1 MQTTIKEN
9 EALMRL
15 YDDRGKSE
23 KQAQKD
29 REKAKKIAQDI
40 VNVEMTASEQLKWQ
54 NQQIEKQEQLL
65 MKNLQVVKMRSEV
78 MAEAAAEA
86 VVGKSQ
92 EAMQEQNATLQA
104 EADYIRKSQ
113 IGPIQDKIEAQQKII
128 DGIEREA
135 ELLERGLEVY
145 DDQLEAKQKQ
155 VEEMQR
161 ADELMMRESQMLDH
175 DLKLMG
181 YQEEAIN
188 KTYEER
194 IASLDKVAQL
204 NQQIANQ
211 QRDQLG
217 LADALSRGDVSAA
230 AAAAQ
235 QMQQNQMQFA
245 ADQFRSQLETSRD
258 SQIESLTGAESGMT
272 RDQITQRQRDL
283 EEASYQTSLKIRAVE
298 DEIYNIEQ
306 LRAGK
311 QAEIQALLDTTRQY
325 EDEIFN
331 LETQILGIEEGRL
344 AEIEKI
350 VAKNEEELAFIN
362 WKTLAASEQHRV
374 AIAQETERQA
384 MAKATRDL
392 DVLALE
398 MQESLGQ
405 SIEDNIIRMNAFG
418 EAAAAASRAVKTGK
432 YTSKS
437 AKIAAREKNSA
448 YYKDALENFD
458 FNVAPTAKTA
468 SFSVPAAAVTSGAV
482 GGIMGN
488 ITNNYNN
495 SNVNVMAQGAD
506 ANQVADIVIQKLET
520 RRNRSIGGL

>member
-1 MQTTIKEN
+1 MTEGGEDSFFNYGAVAGVSNQISATKRAIESAKAIGENAASTPTGSGSSSGGSSEPELDWLQQLEKDTKESKELYGKIIKAEKEKNGLKQGWVNWLRENSNLTEEAIQELAKDEKARKKYYNMSETERAKVDRKSNNNDLRELRSDTAAKAAKKQDELNVTQREGNTLIAKTIKEN

-15 YDDRGKSE
+15 YDDRGKSD
-23 KQAQKD
+23 KQAAKD

-54 NQQIEKQEQLL
+54 NQQLEKQEQLL
-65 MKNLQVVKMRSEV
+65 MKNLQVVKMQSEAA
-78 MAEAAAEA
+78 AESAAEA

-92 EAMQEQNATLQA
+92 EAMQEQNVTLQA

-113 IGPIQDKIEAQQKII
+113 IGPIEDKIEAQQKII

-194 IASLDKVAQL
+194 IAALDKVAQI

-258 SQIESLTGAESGMT
+258 SQISSLTGAESGMT
-272 RDQITQRQRDL
+272 KDQITDRQR
-283 EEASYQTSLKIRAVE
+283 R
-298 DEIYNIEQ
+298 
-306 LRAGK
+306 
-311 QAEIQALLDTTRQY
+311 
-325 EDEIFN
+325 
-331 LETQILGIEEGRL
+331 
-344 AEIEKI
+344 
-350 VAKNEEELAFIN
+350 
-362 WKTLAASEQHRV
+362 
-374 AIAQETERQA
+374 
-384 MAKATRDL
+384 
-392 DVLALE
+392 
-398 MQESLGQ
+398 
-405 SIEDNIIRMNAFG
+405 
-418 EAAAAASRAVKTGK
+418 
-432 YTSKS
+432 
-437 AKIAAREKNSA
+437 
-448 YYKDALENFD
+448 
-458 FNVAPTAKTA
+458 
-468 SFSVPAAAVTSGAV
+468 
-482 GGIMGN
+482 
-488 ITNNYNN
+488 
-495 SNVNVMAQGAD
+495 
-506 ANQVADIVIQKLET
+506 T
-520 RRNRSIGGL
+520 RRNILPDQPKDSGN